1 MQLTSGSMPRHFRIV
16 EDEDDDLL
24 FVVDQ
29 NGNTLETF
37 SINEVNGDLTLVGVQ
52 EASNSPTFI
61 GIL

>member
-1 MQLTSGSMPRHFRIV
+1 MPRHFRIV

-52 EASNSPTFI
+52 ESSNSPTFI